1 MPYHSTRKKRVSR
14 KRKVNRRRTK
24 KGGASARVMDSIDNS
39 EGFSLRDIE
48 EFVNTKSTN
57 IDKKLEGLEGLERIV
72 KDLLKQIDNGRYFL
86 GNTQLLPGE
95 KITRKRIEAIE
106 DGFLK
111 DVEKNPPSGLE
122 VMGISKSFKE
132 LDAIKNFIY
141 TFSPEEH
148 PQDVLDAVATLFG
161 EEVKP
166 QPQPQPQP
174 QPKES
179 NDQYKLKKFRNKC
192 RKRDCNIM
200 GGYKKNSKR
209 KSKKI

>member
-24 KGGASARVMDSIDNS
+24 KGGASASVMDSINNS

-72 KDLLKQIDNGRYFL
+72 KNLLKQIDNGTRKKYFL
-86 GNTQLLPGE
+86 GNTELLPEE
-95 KITRKRIEAIE
+95 KITRKRIRDIE
-106 DGFLK
+106 ERFIK
-111 DVEKNPPSGLE
+111 DVHSSQPSGSE
-122 VMGISKSFKE
+122 VMSISKSFKE
-132 LDAIKNFIY
+132 LDTIKNFID
-141 TFSPEEH
+141 TFSPEE
-148 PQDVLDAVATLFG
+148 PPADVLDAVATLFG
-161 EEVKP
+161 EGVK
-166 QPQPQPQP
+166 PQPQPQP

-179 NDQYKLKKFRNKC
+179 NDHKC
-192 RKRDCNIM
+192 RKRNCNIM

-209 KSKKI
+209 KSKKKNLKYIL

>member
-48 EFVNTKSTN
+48 EFVNTKPSN

-72 KDLLKQIDNGRYFL
+72 KDLLKRINNGTRKKYFL
-86 GNTQLLPGE
+86 GNTQLLPEE
-95 KITRKRIEAIE
+95 KITRKRIKEIE

-111 DVEKNPPSGLE
+111 DVKKNPPSSGSE
-122 VMGISKSFKE
+122 VMSISKSFKE
-132 LDAIKNFIY
+132 LRTIKNFID
-141 TFSPEEH
+141 TFSPEE
-148 PQDVLDAVATLFG
+148 PPADVLDAVATLFG

-179 NDQYKLKKFRNKC
+179 KDHKC
-192 RKRDCNIM
+192 RKRNCNIM